1 MRKQLSDLAPAV
13 VIAKEEEPEENGWK
27 MEKHDL
33 SSLTVC
39 EKCGNDSQEGKEW
52 HANGGHCASWASRAS
67 QQSSQ
72 WGYHAEV

>member
-27 MEKHDL
+27 TEKHDL
-33 SSLTVC
+33 FSLT

-52 HANGGHCASWASRAS
+52 HANGGHCTSWASWAS
-67 QQSSQ
+67 QQTGQ
-72 WGYHAEV
+72 WCYHAEV